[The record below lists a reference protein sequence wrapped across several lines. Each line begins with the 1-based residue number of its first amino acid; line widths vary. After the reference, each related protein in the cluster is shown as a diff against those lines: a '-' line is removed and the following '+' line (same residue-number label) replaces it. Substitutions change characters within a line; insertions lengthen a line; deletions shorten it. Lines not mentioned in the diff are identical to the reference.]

1 MWVRIS
7 LHSLKQY
14 ILEQLPKVKF
24 VISIPAL
31 RTDKANANLTNIEVT
46 ELLLTYEEK
55 IITHSNIK
63 DEYLSKCG
71 LHIDTRISA
80 KFLLLGAQAI
90 WHAKYKYS
98 SIKAQSE
105 ILQNINEKDS
115 IMPICQILEH

>member
-1 MWVRIS
+1 M
-7 LHSLKQY
+7 
-14 ILEQLPKVKF
+14 IL
-24 VISIPAL
+24 IPAL

-55 IITHSNIK
+55 IITHPNIK

-71 LHIDTRISA
+71 LQIDTRISA
-80 KFLLLGAQAI
+80 KYLLLGAQAI
-90 WHAKYKYS
+90 RHAKYS

-105 ILQNINEKDS
+105 ILQNINKKDS